1 MNVTIVRSKLP
12 VYYKILYY
20 ILHIPE
26 MSKMSLD
33 VRRIQLLND
42 MQAYNCIRFW
52 GMT

>member
-1 MNVTIVRSKLP
+1 VNVTVVKSNLP

-26 MSKMSLD
+26 LSKMSLD
-33 VRRIQLLND
+33 IRRIQLLND
-42 MQAYNCIRFW
+42 MQAYNDIRFW